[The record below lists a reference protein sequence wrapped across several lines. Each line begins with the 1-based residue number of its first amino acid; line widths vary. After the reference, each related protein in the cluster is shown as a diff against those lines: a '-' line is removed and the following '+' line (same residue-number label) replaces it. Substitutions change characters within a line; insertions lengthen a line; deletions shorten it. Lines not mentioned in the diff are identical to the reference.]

1 MVVCKLFFM
10 EKPVKKLSAFLKDQL
25 GTSRVYTRQI
35 DLLSK
40 GTDASFYRLLPQL
53 AVRVES
59 EQEALLVI
67 RACYEAGVP
76 ITFKAGGTSLSGQTI
91 SDSVL
96 MEIGDLYS
104 KSSISEDGK
113 QATFECG
120 LTGGLANRRLVRFGR
135 KLGPS
140 PASINSARISGIV
153 ANNAS
158 GSSYGIKY
166 NSYNTIRGM
175 RLIMADGTILD
186 TRKEESSEA
195 FRKSH
200 AALLSALVQL
210 SETVKGNQ
218 AMREKISHKYQLKNT
233 CGYGVNSLI
242 DFDDPID
249 ILEHLMIGS
258 EGTLGF
264 ISEVTFETVPNLPLK
279 ATSLVFFPDI
289 RQACKA
295 ITPLR
300 HCQVSAAELMDYNAL
315 QAVADKSGMP
325 SVLKELDPENVALL
339 IDTSASD
346 PDTLQEQIEEIES
359 GLKEIP
365 TVFPIEFTT
374 DAETYASL
382 WRVREGLFTSAA
394 SARAPG
400 TACIIE
406 DLAFRAEV
414 LADALSE
421 LKKLVE
427 KFDYQGYVIWGH
439 LLDGNIHFVI
449 MPDFSDPEE
458 VKHYERFMEEL
469 AELTIK
475 FDGSLKAEHGTGRN
489 MAPFVA
495 REWGAD
501 IYQVMKSIKQLI
513 DPKGILNPGVLIN
526 EDPKIHLSNLK
537 SMPAAHELIDN
548 CIECGF
554 CEPACPSKDLTLT
567 PRQRIVIYRRLY
579 ELETKENFGSEYR
592 HLAKAFQYQGDA
604 TCATDGLCAL
614 NCPVEINTGNLVKEL
629 RFKKNRAFGRMIA
642 RQIGSNMAFVT
653 AFLRGMLNVVNLKQR
668 VFGKGILVSTTGFL
682 HRLFGTPVWNGQ
694 TPKGALRIK
703 LPQPNGSSEKV
714 VYFPTCINRTFGV
727 SAGDPEKEALVQK
740 TISLLTKAG
749 YEVVLPEGL
758 NNLCCG
764 MAFSSKG
771 FKGEGKHKANELE
784 AALLE
789 ASENGKLPVLCEMS
803 PCLLHMKETLSE
815 KLELLEPIAFS
826 LKYLVPRLEFKPL
839 DEKITVHATC
849 SATKMGLDKE
859 LEKLALMCA
868 RELVVPDQVGCCGW
882 AGDRGFTHPE
892 LNQSALRHLKNQLP
906 AEVKHGYS
914 SSRTCEIGLTSQS
927 GIPYR
932 SIFYLVDQVSQ
943 PRQSAGK

>member
-1 MVVCKLFFM
+1 M
-10 EKPVKKLSAFLKDQL
+10 EKKVRDLSNLLKNKLGA
-25 GTSRVYTRQI
+25 SRVYTRHI

-40 GTDASFYRLLPQL
+40 GTDASFYRLIPQL

-59 EQEALLVI
+59 EQEAVFVI
-67 RACYEAGVP
+67 KACYLAGIP

-91 SDSVL
+91 TNSVL
-96 MEIGDLYS
+96 MEIGDLFS

-113 QATFECG
+113 LATFECG
-120 LTGGLANRRLVRFGR
+120 LTGGLANRRLAGFGR

-175 RLIMADGTILD
+175 RLVMADGTILD
-186 TRKEESSEA
+186 TRDKESRDV

-210 SETVKGNQ
+210 SESVKGNQ

-279 ATSLVFFPDI
+279 ATSLVFFPNI
-289 RQACKA
+289 RYACQA

-300 HCQVSAAELMDYNAL
+300 NCKVSAAELMDYNAL
-315 QAVADKSGMP
+315 QAVADKPGMP
-325 SVLKELDPENVALL
+325 KVLKELDPEHVALL

-346 PDTLQEQIEEIES
+346 PETLKKQIKDIET

-365 TVFPIEFTT
+365 TVFPLEFTT
-374 DAETYASL
+374 DAETYAML

-414 LADALSE
+414 LAEAISE
-421 LKKLVE
+421 LKKLIE

-449 MPDFSDPEE
+449 FPDFSDPEE

-469 AELTIK
+469 AELTLK

-495 REWGAD
+495 REWGND
-501 IYQVMKSIKQLI
+501 IYQVMKSIKQII

-526 EDPKIHLSNLK
+526 EDPVIHLANLK
-537 SMPAAHELIDN
+537 PMPASHELIDQ

-567 PRQRIVIYRRLY
+567 PRQRIVIYRRLH
-579 ELETKENFGSEYR
+579 ELETNENFGNEYR
-592 HLAKAFQYQGDA
+592 HLAKAFNYQGDA

-614 NCPVEINTGNLVKEL
+614 NCPVDINTGTLVKDL
-629 RFKKNRAFGRMIA
+629 RFKNNRAFSRSVARFIGR
-642 RQIGSNMAFVT
+642 NMAGVT
-653 AFLRGMLNVVNLKQR
+653 AFLRFFLNVGYAKQR
-668 VFGKGILVSTTGFL
+668 ILGSGVLVSVTRVL
-682 HRLFGTPVWNGQ
+682 HRLVGTPVWNAKM
-694 TPKGALRIK
+694 PKGARLVK
-703 LPQPNGSSEKV
+703 MSKVNGAIGKV
-714 VYFPTCINRTFGV
+714 VYFPTCINRTFGL
-727 SAGDPEKEALVQK
+727 SPGDPEKEALVQK
-740 TISLLTKAG
+740 TLSLLNKAG

-771 FKGEGKHKANELE
+771 FKAEGKHKANELE
-784 AALLE
+784 AALLK
-789 ASENGKLPVLCEMS
+789 ASENGRLPVLCEMS

-815 KLELLEPIAFS
+815 ELELLEPIAFS
-826 LKYLVPRLEFKPL
+826 LKYLVPRLEFSPL

-849 SATKMGLDKE
+849 STTKLGLDKE

-868 RELVVPDQVGCCGW
+868 REVVIPDQVGCCGW

-892 LNQSALRHLKNQLP
+892 LNHAALRHLKNQLP
-906 AEVKHGYS
+906 ADVKNGYS
-914 SSRTCEIGLTSQS
+914 TSRTCEIGLSSQA

-932 SIFYLVDQVSQ
+932 SVFYLVDQVTQ
-943 PRQSAGK
+943 ARAFK

>member
-1 MVVCKLFFM
+1 M
-10 EKPVKKLSAFLKDQL
+10 EKKIRDLSNLLKSEL
-25 GTSRVYTRQI
+25 GASRVYSRQV

-40 GTDASFYRLLPQL
+40 GTDASFYRLIPQL

-59 EQEALLVI
+59 EQEAVFVI
-67 RACYEAGVP
+67 KACYSAGIP

-91 SDSVL
+91 TDSVL
-96 MEIGDLYS
+96 LEIGDLYS
-104 KSSISEDGK
+104 KSRISDDGLL
-113 QATFECG
+113 ATFECG
-120 LTGGLANRRLVRFGR
+120 LTGGLANRRLARFGR

-175 RLIMADGTILD
+175 RLVMADGTMLD
-186 TRKEESSEA
+186 TRKQESRDA
-195 FRKSH
+195 FCKSH
-200 AALLSALVQL
+200 AALLNALEQL
-210 SETVKGNQ
+210 SEAVKGNQ

-242 DFDDPID
+242 DFEDPIN

-279 ATSLVFFPDI
+279 ATSLMFFPNI
-289 RQACKA
+289 SYACQA
-295 ITPLR
+295 IIPLR
-300 HCQVSAAELMDYNAL
+300 NCQVSAAELMDYNAL
-315 QAVADKSGMP
+315 QAVADKPGMP
-325 SVLKELDPENVALL
+325 KVLKELNPEHVALL

-346 PDTLQEQIEEIES
+346 LETLKKQIEDIET

-365 TVFPIEFTT
+365 TVYPMEFTT
-374 DAETYASL
+374 DAETYAML

-394 SARAPG
+394 SGRAPG

-406 DLAFRAEV
+406 DIAFRADV
-414 LADALSE
+414 LADALSA

-427 KFDYQGYVIWGH
+427 KFDYPGYVIWGH

-449 MPDFSDPEE
+449 FPDFSDPEE

-469 AELTIK
+469 AKLTLK

-495 REWGAD
+495 REWGED
-501 IYQVMKSIKQLI
+501 IYQVMKSIKQII

-526 EDPKIHLSNLK
+526 EDPQIHLVNLK
-537 SMPAAHELIDN
+537 PMPASHELIN
-548 CIECGF
+548 QCIECGF

-567 PRQRIVIYRRLY
+567 PRQRIVIYRRLH
-579 ELETKENFGSEYR
+579 ELAIKNNFGSEYR
-592 HLAKAFQYQGDA
+592 NLSKAFKYQGDA

-614 NCPVEINTGNLVKEL
+614 NCPVDINTGTLVKDL
-629 RFKKNRAFGRMIA
+629 RFKNNGAFSRRVARFIGR
-642 RQIGSNMAFVT
+642 NMAGVT
-653 AFLRGMLNVVNLKQR
+653 AFLRFFLNVGYAKQN
-668 VFGKGILVSTTGFL
+668 VLGSGILVGFTRFF
-682 HRLFGTPVWNGQ
+682 HRLIGTPVWNANM
-694 TPKGALRIK
+694 PKGAPPVK
-703 LPQPNGSSEKV
+703 LTKSAAPNGKI
-714 VYFPTCINRTFGV
+714 VYFPTCINRTFGL
-727 SAGDPEKEALVQK
+727 SPGDNEKEALVQK
-740 TISLLTKAG
+740 TIALITKAG

-771 FKGEGKHKANELE
+771 FKAEGKHKAMELE
-784 AALLE
+784 TALFK
-789 ASENGKLPVLCEMS
+789 ASENGKLPILCEMS

-815 KLELLEPIAFS
+815 HLELLEPIAFS
-826 LKYLVPRLEFKPL
+826 LKYLVPRLDFRPL

-849 SATKMGLDKE
+849 STTKMGLEKE
-859 LEKLALMCA
+859 LEKLARMCA
-868 RELVVPDQVGCCGW
+868 RDVVVPDQVGCCGW
-882 AGDRGFTHPE
+882 AGDRGFTHPA
-892 LNQSALRHLKNQLP
+892 LNQSALRHLKDQLP
-906 AEVKHGYS
+906 ADAKNGYS
-914 SSRTCEIGLTSQS
+914 TSRTCEIGLSTQA

-932 SIFYLVDQVSQ
+932 SIFYLVDQVTQ
-943 PRQSAGK
+943 PRPT

>member
-1 MVVCKLFFM
+1 M
-10 EKPVKKLSAFLKDQL
+10 EKPIKKLSAFLKNQF
-25 GTSRVYTRQI
+25 GASRVYTRQI

-40 GTDASFYRLLPQL
+40 GTDASFYRLVPQL

-59 EQEALLVI
+59 EQEAVI
-67 RACYEAGVP
+67 VIKACYSAGIS

-91 SDSVL
+91 TNSVL

-104 KSSISEDGK
+104 KSSISDEGK
-113 QATFECG
+113 LATFECG
-120 LTGGLANRRLVRFGR
+120 LTGGLANRRLARFGR

-175 RLIMADGTILD
+175 RLVMADGTMLD
-186 TRKEESSEA
+186 TREKESRDA
-195 FRKSH
+195 FRTSH

-210 SETVKGNQ
+210 SESVKGNQ
-218 AMREKISHKYQLKNT
+218 AMRDKISHKYQLKNT

-264 ISEVTFETVPNLPLK
+264 ISEATFETVPNLPLK
-279 ATSLVFFPDI
+279 ATSLVFFPNI
-289 RQACKA
+289 RYACQAIK
-295 ITPLR
+295 PLR
-300 HCQVSAAELMDYNAL
+300 NCKVSAAELMDYNAL
-315 QAVADKSGMP
+315 QAVADKPGMP
-325 SVLKELDPENVALL
+325 SVLKELDLENVALL
-339 IDTSASD
+339 VDTSASD
-346 PDTLQEQIEEIES
+346 PETLKKQIKDIEA

-365 TVFPIEFTT
+365 TVFPLEFTT
-374 DAETYASL
+374 DTETYAML

-414 LADALSE
+414 LADAISA

-449 MPDFSDPEE
+449 FPDFSDPEE

-469 AELTIK
+469 AELTLK

-495 REWGAD
+495 REWGND
-501 IYQVMKSIKQLI
+501 IYQVMKSIKQII
-513 DPKGILNPGVLIN
+513 DPKGVLNPGVLIN
-526 EDPKIHLSNLK
+526 EDPQIHLANLK
-537 SMPAAHELIDN
+537 PMPASHELIDQ

-567 PRQRIVIYRRLY
+567 PRQRIVIYRRLH
-579 ELETKENFGSEYR
+579 ELEMKQKFGNEYH
-592 HLAKAFQYQGDA
+592 HLAKAFKYQGDA

-614 NCPVEINTGNLVKEL
+614 NCPVDINTGTLVKDL
-629 RFKKNRAFGRMIA
+629 RFRNNGAFSRSVARFIGR
-642 RQIGSNMAFVT
+642 NMAGVT
-653 AFLRGMLNVVNLKQR
+653 AFLRFFLNVGYAKKRIL
-668 VFGKGILVSTTGFL
+668 GSGILVGVTWFF
-682 HRLFGTPVWNGQ
+682 HRLIGTPVWNAN
-694 TPKGALRIK
+694 TPKGAPTVK
-703 LPQPNGSSEKV
+703 LTKTAAPNGKI
-714 VYFPTCINRTFGV
+714 VYFPTCINRTFGL
-727 SAGDPEKEALVQK
+727 SPGDPEKEALVQK
-740 TISLLTKAG
+740 TIALITKAG
-749 YEVVLPEGL
+749 YEVIFPDGL

-771 FKGEGKHKANELE
+771 FKVEGKRKAMELE
-784 AALLE
+784 AALLK
-789 ASENGKLPVLCEMS
+789 ASKNGKLPVLCEMS

-815 KLELLEPIAFS
+815 HIELLEPIAFS

-849 SATKMGLDKE
+849 STTKMGLDKE

-868 RELVVPDQVGCCGW
+868 REVVVPDQVGCCGW

-892 LNQSALRHLKNQLP
+892 LNEAALRHLKKQLP
-906 AEVKHGYS
+906 ADVKNGYS
-914 SSRTCEIGLTSQS
+914 TSRTCEIGLTSQS

-932 SIFYLVDQVSQ
+932 SIFYLVDQVTQ
-943 PRQSAGK
+943 AR

>member
-1 MVVCKLFFM
+1 MLK
-10 EKPVKKLSAFLKDQL
+10 KKLGA
-25 GTSRVYTRQI
+25 SRVYTRQV

-40 GTDASFYRLLPQL
+40 GTDASFYRLVPQL

-59 EQEALLVI
+59 EQEALMVI
-67 RACYEAGVP
+67 KACYEAGVP

-91 SDSVL
+91 TDSVL

-113 QATFECG
+113 LATFECG
-120 LTGGLANRRLVRFGR
+120 LTGGLANRRLAHFGR

-166 NSYNTIRGM
+166 NSYHTIRGM
-175 RLIMADGTILD
+175 RLVMADGTMLD
-186 TRKEESSEA
+186 TREKESLDA

-200 AALLSALVQL
+200 AAMLSALLQL
-210 SETVKGNQ
+210 SESVKGNQ
-218 AMREKISHKYQLKNT
+218 VMREKIRHKYQLKNT

-264 ISEVTFETVPNLPLK
+264 ISETTFETVPNLPLK
-279 ATSLVFFPDI
+279 ATSLVFFPNI
-289 RQACKA
+289 RHACQA

-300 HCQVSAAELMDYNAL
+300 NCQVSAAELMDYNAL
-315 QAVADKSGMP
+315 QAVADKPGMP
-325 SVLKELDPENVALL
+325 SVLKELDPEHVALL

-346 PDTLQEQIEEIES
+346 PETLKKQIKDIEA

-365 TVFPIEFTT
+365 TVFPLEFTT
-374 DAETYASL
+374 DAETYAML

-406 DLAFRAEV
+406 DLAFRAGV
-414 LADALSE
+414 LADALTE
-421 LKKLVE
+421 LKKLIE
-427 KFDYQGYVIWGH
+427 RFDYQGYVIWGH

-469 AELTIK
+469 AELTLK

-489 MAPFVA
+489 MAPYVA
-495 REWGAD
+495 REWGDD
-501 IYQVMKSIKQLI
+501 IYQVMKSIKQII

-526 EDPKIHLSNLK
+526 EDPQIHLANLK
-537 SMPAAHELIDN
+537 PMPAAHELIDK

-567 PRQRIVIYRRLY
+567 PRQRIVIYRRLH
-579 ELETKENFGSEYR
+579 ELETKQNFGNEYR
-592 HLAKAFQYQGDA
+592 HLAKAFKYQGDA

-614 NCPVEINTGNLVKEL
+614 NCPVDINTGTLVKDL
-629 RFKKNRAFGRMIA
+629 RFKNNGAFSHGVARFIGR
-642 RQIGSNMAFVT
+642 NMAGVT
-653 AFLRGMLNVVNLKQR
+653 VFLRFFLNVGYAKQR
-668 VFGKGILVSTTGFL
+668 ILGSGVLVSTTGFL
-682 HRLFGTPVWNGQ
+682 HRLIGTPVWDSN
-694 TPKGALRIK
+694 TPKGAPSVK
-703 LPQPNGSSEKV
+703 LPQTEAANGKV
-714 VYFPTCINRTFGV
+714 VYFPACINRTFGL
-727 SAGDPEKEALVQK
+727 SPGDPEKEALVQK
-740 TISLLTKAG
+740 TLSLLTKAG

-771 FKGEGKHKANELE
+771 FKAEGKHKANELE
-784 AALLE
+784 AALLK

-839 DEKITVHATC
+839 AEKITVHATC
-849 SATKMGLDKE
+849 STTKMGLDKK

-868 RELVVPDQVGCCGW
+868 REVVVPDQVGCCGW

-914 SSRTCEIGLTSQS
+914 NSRTCEIGLTSQS
-927 GIPYR
+927 GIPYH
-932 SIFYLVDQVSQ
+932 SIFYLVDQVTQ
-943 PRQSAGK
+943 PRQSAGKRTQP